1 MRISAQKLPQ
11 VITLAL
17 GVILVGIGIFIAS
30 QNTVNLVQSS
40 VSFASEPVEVQ
51 GFNETEVTAEPRRIL
66 IPEIG
71 IDLDVEVSEIVNGYW
86 EVHEDKAGWG
96 MGSGVPSEIG
106 NQVIFAHARKGLFGS
121 LDEIKVNSKVYVL
134 SEKTVENEGGT
145 NFWNE
150 YEVTEI
156 KEVYPNQTEVIKPVE
171 DKEILTLYTC
181 SGFNDNKRL
190 IVIAEPVE

>member
-181 SGFNDNKRL
+181 SGFNDN
-190 IVIAEPVE
+190 